1 MKRDLKLEKLVIEE
15 ATNLKKYATKEE
27 LDKLD
32 YATLKE
38 DDIFHCVYGQMTSLC
53 FGYRATQLIDKCI
66 DFKYQHLYKNNKPI
80 ISKRYDNNCYYSP
93 IERFLIA
100 YKGSKK
106 IKKLIDFL
114 KDENIKTL
122 EL

>member
-1 MKRDLKLEKLVIEE
+1 MKKDLKLEELVIEE

-38 DDIFHCVYGQMTSLC
+38 DDIFHCVYGQMTGMC
-53 FGYRATQLIDKCI
+53 YGYRATQLIDKCI
-66 DFKYQHLYKNNKPI
+66 NFKYQHLHKNNEPI
-80 ISKRYDNNCYYSP
+80 ISKRDINNGYYSP

-100 YKGSKK
+100 YKGSEK